1 MARGIIVGKHQESW
15 EKNSQVN
22 YKRQLYILLDKPN
35 QLMDG
40 DEGRKVA
47 VETARFDISGIN
59 IGDYVELFFDPVQYG
74 SKRYA
79 ELVEVRLLGRAK
91 LNVTIEPVKPA

>member
-15 EKNSQVN
+15 KKDGQEN

-35 QLMDG
+35 QLRDG
-40 DEGRKVA
+40 DEGQKVA

-59 IGDYVELFFDPVQYG
+59 IGDYVECCFEPVEFG
-74 SKRYA
+74 SKRYP

-91 LNVTIEPVKPA
+91 LNVTIEPVKSA